1 MGPKDGESGDPEFW
15 VRGHECSGRV
25 VEGFSTY
32 IYVRYGIDVLKGKRI
47 EIPESQGRGK

>member
-1 MGPKDGESGDPEFW
+1 
-15 VRGHECSGRV
+15 
-25 VEGFSTY
+25 VEEFSTY